1 MILYR
6 KRLENYQ
13 GGKTMAKEDKT
24 KKEETEV
31 KKRDNQRDQL
41 WLQRR
46 IAILNA
52 KNTAIARRDVDR
64 LRNLNKGVFGNA

>member
-1 MILYR
+1 
-6 KRLENYQ
+6 
-13 GGKTMAKEDKT
+13 MAKEDKT